1 MDRPTSP
8 DTSESAAAARWA
20 AIAAIVLG
28 TTSVYLGSLRGPFI
42 YDDHIWITWNPSIRH
57 LWPLWDV
64 LSPDRAS
71 AVYGRPVLSLSL
83 AINEAIGGLNPRSYH
98 AANLVIHV
106 LAALTLFGIVRRTLR
121 YLPSRFPSEA
131 DRTIAACAAALLW
144 AVHPLLT
151 ESVTY
156 VIQRAESLMGLFY
169 LLTLYAFIRTVQA
182 PNSRAW
188 GLAAVLACLLGMGT
202 KQVMVTAP
210 FIVLVYDRTFIAG
223 TFAGALR
230 SRWGL
235 YLGLGATWVPF
246 AGLGGGVGAAGVG
259 FGLGYQWWAYALTE
273 CWVVVHYL
281 MLTFWP
287 FPLVFDYGADV
298 VSSVRETIPWAAILV
313 VLAGAGFIAFS
324 RRLAAGFAAV
334 WFFAILSPSSSVVPV
349 AYEPMAE
356 SRMYLPLA
364 AVATLVTCA
373 LWSALGRRSIP
384 LLAAAALA
392 LGTGAFL
399 RNTDYRTDVSI
410 WTDTVLR
417 RPNNER
423 ARLALGSAL
432 AMQGRNDEA
441 ARQFEAALRID
452 PGDFQARLNL
462 GMAFYHMGR
471 ADEALA
477 QYAVIAP
484 PTPDSSALHYD
495 IGLALDLAGRTD
507 EAIAEYASAL
517 RLDPSDAQARNNL
530 GRALY
535 RTGHVTEALL
545 QFGTALAA
553 APDSPLIHFNMAL
566 ALASVNRPERAIAH
580 YRDAIRLDPGY
591 AEARNNLGSLL
602 EQTGDTAGAID
613 QYREALRAR
622 PGYANARSN
631 LDRLERVTAP
641 GRP

>member
-1 MDRPTSP
+1 MDRPTIP
-8 DTSESAAAARWA
+8 DTCESSAGARWA
-20 AIAAIVLG
+20 ASAMIALG
-28 TTSVYLGSLRGPFI
+28 TTSAYLGSLHGPFV
-42 YDDHIWITWNPSIRH
+42 YDDNIWITWNRSIRR

-64 LSPDRAS
+64 LSPDKAS

-83 AINEAIGGLNPRSYH
+83 ALNEAIGGMNPLGYH

-106 LAALTLFGIVRRTLR
+106 LAALTLFGIVRRTLG
-121 YLPSRFPSEA
+121 YLPSRFPREG

-169 LLTLYAFIRTVQA
+169 LLTLYAFIRMVQA
-182 PNSRAW
+182 PNGRAW
-188 GLAAVLACLLGMGT
+188 GFGAVLACLLGMGT

-223 TFAGALR
+223 TFAAAMR
-230 SRWGL
+230 ARWGL
-235 YLGLGATWVPF
+235 YLGLAATWVPF
-246 AGLGGGVGAAGVG
+246 ALLGGGIGAAGVG

-273 CWVVVHYL
+273 CWVVAHYL
-281 MLTFWP
+281 MLAFWP

-298 VSSVRETIPWAAILV
+298 VSSVHETIPWAAILV
-313 VLAGAGFIAFS
+313 VLAAAGFIAFL

-334 WFFAILSPSSSVVPV
+334 WFFAILSPSSSFIPV

-364 AVATLVTCA
+364 AVTALVTCA

-392 LGTGAFL
+392 LGASAFL
-399 RNTDYRTDVSI
+399 RNADYRTDVSI

-462 GMAFYHMGR
+462 GMALYHKGR
-471 ADEALA
+471 AADALA
-477 QYAVIAP
+477 QYAAIAP
-484 PTPDSSALHYD
+484 PTPDSPTLHYD
-495 IGLALDLAGRTD
+495 IALALDLAGRMD
-507 EAIAEYASAL
+507 AAVAEYAAAL
-517 RLDPSDAQARNNL
+517 RLDPVYAEARNNL
-530 GRALY
+530 GSDLY
-535 RTGHVTEALL
+535 RTGRVAEAVL

-553 APDSPLIHFNMAL
+553 APDSPRIHFNMAL
-566 ALASVNRPERAIAH
+566 ALASMDRNERAIAH
-580 YRDAIRLDPGY
+580 YRDAVRLDPEY
-591 AEARNNLGSLL
+591 AEARNNLGNLL
-602 EQTGDTAGAID
+602 EQTGDTAGALA

-622 PGYANARSN
+622 PGYATARSN
-631 LDRLERVTAP
+631 LDRLEKATAP